1 MSDYLAFS
9 SYGPLEFA
17 QTSILWFAYSPPA
30 PQYRIVFVFQRPL
43 HSHGSLG
50 KERRKKFLAVRFR
63 QAPIEDG
70 LDIALVEFQRSKRLQ
85 NFFLCRY
92 CLIQIKAHNTS
103 PLPRLQRR
111 QIFVVFPII
120 QYRPAL
126 CKAGGGDFPGFVK
139 PTEFGPSL
147 LILKRDPANS
157 PLHFSP
163 CYDRMNK
170 LIMKCGHGGTGRRAR
185 LRGVWAT
192 IRVQVPL
199 TAPWRVFL

>member
-1 MSDYLAFS
+1 MGLLNL
-9 SYGPLEFA
+9 PK
-17 QTSILWFAYSPPA
+17 Q
-30 PQYRIVFVFQRPL
+30 VFY
-43 HSHGSLG
+43 GSLILHQ
-50 KERRKKFLAVRFR
+50 RRSIELYLFFSARFIAMGRWEKRGVRKFLAVRFR

-163 CYDRMNK
+163 CYDKMNK

-192 IRVQVPL
+192 IRVQVPSF
-199 TAPWRVFL
+199 AP